1 VRVILTGQYLV
12 KGSVGIG
19 ETSPIRIF
27 FRCWGKKIFLV
38 LHGSRK
44 IPVSSQNIFIPR
56 NILDSDNIFTLS
68 PRPQNLDQKKRPYR
82 STSKKT

>member
-1 VRVILTGQYLV
+1 MLEYIQTKPNRT
-12 KGSVGIG
+12 
-19 ETSPIRIF
+19 

-38 LHGSRK
+38 TALAKKPSA
-44 IPVSSQNIFIPR
+44 PR
-56 NILDSDNIFTLS
+56 PKKNILDSDTIFTQS